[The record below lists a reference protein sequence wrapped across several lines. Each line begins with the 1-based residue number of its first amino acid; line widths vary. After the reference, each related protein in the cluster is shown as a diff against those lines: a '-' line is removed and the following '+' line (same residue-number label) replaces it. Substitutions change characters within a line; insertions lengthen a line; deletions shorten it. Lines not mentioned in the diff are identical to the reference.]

1 MPQTPF
7 VYLDNAATSHPKPE
21 SVYRA
26 VDAAL
31 RRGGSAG
38 RGSHE
43 QGLAAARE
51 IFSTRELLAEFFHV
65 SSSERFV
72 FTSNATQALNQALF
86 GLLNRGDRVVT
97 TSMEHNAVIRPLR
110 VFQDQGVDV
119 VKVAADPE
127 TGLVT
132 IADIKAACLIAP
144 TRLLVMNH
152 ASNVFGSLQPLEGLG
167 RWCRQQGIVLLVDG
181 SQTAGLMPINLDDLQ
196 IDLFAAPG
204 HKGLLGPQGTGFLY
218 MHEGIDL
225 RPFIF
230 GGTGANSHSS
240 LQPEILPE
248 RFESGTF
255 NIPGLAGLGAALRF
269 LLATGVEQI
278 HARETRLIQRLL
290 NGLAQIA
297 DVQLYG
303 PPADLP
309 RGSAVS
315 FTLDGMDPAE
325 VGYQLDRLRVAV
337 RTGLHCSPDSHRT
350 LGTFPAG
357 TIRVSPGFFTADT
370 DIDYF
375 LEQVEVLTKL
385 PPRS

>member
-1 MPQTPF
+1 MSS

-21 SVYRA
+21 SVYQA

-43 QGLAAARE
+43 QGLSAARE

-65 SSSERFV
+65 PASERFV

-86 GLLNRGDRVVT
+86 GLLNPGDRVVT

-110 VFQDQGVDV
+110 ALQDQGVEV
-119 VKVAADPE
+119 EKVAADQK
-127 TGLVT
+127 TGLIA
-132 IADIKAACLIAP
+132 IADIKAACLSSP

-167 RWCRQQGIVLLVDG
+167 HWCRQQGIMLLVDG
-181 SQTAGLMPINLDDLQ
+181 SQTAGLMPINLEALQ

-218 MHEGIDL
+218 MREGIDL
-225 RPFIF
+225 RPFIY

-240 LQPEILPE
+240 LQPVILPE

-255 NIPGLAGLGAALRF
+255 NIPGLAGLGAALKF
-269 LLATGVEQI
+269 LLETGVEQI
-278 HARETRLIQRLL
+278 YDREACLVQRLI
-290 NGLAQIA
+290 NGLEQIA
-297 DVQLYG
+297 GVQLYG

-315 FTLDGMDPAE
+315 FTLAGADPAE
-325 VGYQLDRLRVAV
+325 VGHQLDERQIAV

-357 TIRVSPGFFTADT
+357 TIRVSPGFFTAVT

-375 LEQVEVLTKL
+375 LDQVEALTTL
-385 PPRS
+385 VPRS